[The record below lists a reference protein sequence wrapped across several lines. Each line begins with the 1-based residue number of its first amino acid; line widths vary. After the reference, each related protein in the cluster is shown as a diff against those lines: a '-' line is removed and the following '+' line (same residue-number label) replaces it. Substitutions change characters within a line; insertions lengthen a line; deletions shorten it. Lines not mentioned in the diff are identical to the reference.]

1 MLLRVKK
8 SNAAEDLLEAR
19 EAIGKQDL
27 CRGKGAL
34 RRRLGHEDRCGDYGG
49 PFGGLGRRRIERE
62 VTSPNSKA
70 NPVPLQ
76 LATIQAPKEDW
87 QGLLWHNMI
96 L

>member
-1 MLLRVKK
+1 MLLKVKRSK
-8 SNAAEDLLEAR
+8 APEDLL

-27 CRGKGAL
+27 GKGKGAVC
-34 RRRLGHEDRCGDYGG
+34 RRLGHEGRCGDCGG
-49 PFGGLGRRRIERE
+49 PFGGRRRIERE

-76 LATIQAPKEDW
+76 LATITIQALKEDW
-87 QGLLWHNMI
+87 QGLLWHKRI